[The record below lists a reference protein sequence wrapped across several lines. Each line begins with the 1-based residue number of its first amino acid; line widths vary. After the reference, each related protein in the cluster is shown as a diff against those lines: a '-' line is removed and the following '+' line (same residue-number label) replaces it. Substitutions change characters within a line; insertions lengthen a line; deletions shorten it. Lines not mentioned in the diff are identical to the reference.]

1 METKRSPWTGRQQF
15 LRGEVDT
22 LYVFLPYFKTSEEI
36 SLRGI
41 RFFPLRQAKRSR
53 TKSAGIVR
61 DIASL
66 FFLRDDIQINDL
78 TYAVIDARATDADPA
93 TIEENLS
100 AISQILSYIYT
111 TPGRRPADPFLTA
124 EHATLYRFVPS
135 VIPGWKMTERG
146 NPALRDLSPAS
157 APHDEEN
164 LDGYEA
170 WSRQNEN
177 LPLIPGCRIYP
188 PIRNFCLN
196 HYQDLY
202 ADIKKIDWPWAARS
216 SPVLLCAEPAI
227 APSLEERLLR
237 AMRWYCK
244 GASAVIEPDEA
255 IVSLAIAFETMLQLD
270 KTAKSSDLCRRIS
283 LLIGPVPRL
292 DSWSEQFYRAR
303 SESVHEGTASH
314 TYFLAVDAN
323 RIGVARKGQFSAV
336 YYRRLADYARLIFR
350 QCARAIL
357 WGGTGAFRLKFH
369 RLFFHNQQRLEDI
382 CRLLTDKDH
391 DESEELEQIA
401 DLGGGLND
409 ARFDSEHVTDI
420 KTVLATGAL
429 LANRCTEL
437 TRLTEDIEIRDAIA
451 CIKNYTKDKLTEPFV
466 KNWKSLASTLDKH
479 SSGGNARWALS
490 VLTAPNSWEEVLHS
504 FACYA
509 STMGLEAWA
518 ADVRSTGRVRID
530 GLREGDASS

>member
-1 METKRSPWTGRQQF
+1 MATKRSPWTGRQQF
-15 LRGEVDT
+15 LRGEVDK
-22 LYVFLPYFKTSEEI
+22 LYVFLPYLKTSEEI

-78 TYAVIDARATDADPA
+78 AYAVIDARATDADPA

-135 VIPGWKMTERG
+135 VIPGWKMTERD

-188 PIRNFCLN
+188 PIRAFWLN
-196 HYQDLY
+196 NYQDLF
-202 ADIKKIDWPWAARS
+202 ADIQNLDWPRATRS
-216 SPVLLCAEPAI
+216 SPVLLCAKPAI
-227 APSLEERLLR
+227 APLLEERLLR
-237 AMRWYCK
+237 AMHWYCR
-244 GASAVIEPDEA
+244 GASAVIEPDET

-270 KTAKSSDLCRRIS
+270 KTGKSSDLCRRIS

-303 SESVHEGTASH
+303 SESVHEGTPSH
-314 TYFLAVDAN
+314 TWFLAVDAN
-323 RIGVARKGQFSAV
+323 SVRAARKGQFPAA

-350 QCARAIL
+350 QCVYAIL

-369 RLFFHNQQRLEDI
+369 RLFFHNQQRLEHI
-382 CRLLTDKDH
+382 CQLLTSEDPDKAR
-391 DESEELEQIA
+391 EREQIA
-401 DLGGGLND
+401 DLVGGLND

-429 LANRCTEL
+429 LADTC
-437 TRLTEDIEIRDAIA
+437 TRLIGLSDSIEIRDAIT

-466 KNWKSLASTLDKH
+466 KNWDRLASALDNH
-479 SSGGNARWALS
+479 ASSGNARWALS

-530 GLREGDASS
+530 GLREGDVSA